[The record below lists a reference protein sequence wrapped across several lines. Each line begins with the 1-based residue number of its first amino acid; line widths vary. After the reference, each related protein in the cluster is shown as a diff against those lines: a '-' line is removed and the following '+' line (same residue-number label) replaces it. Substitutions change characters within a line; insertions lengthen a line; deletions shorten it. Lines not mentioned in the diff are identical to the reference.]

1 MTEILRVRSEWTGF
15 NGAPGYTN
23 LFFRDFTTDGP
34 GGDTGTVANAS
45 AAVDRV
51 RGFWGAL
58 SALLPDDVTI
68 TPDSNVDLLEDTT
81 GELIDSFTSTSGGA
95 VLGTDTGGYQSA
107 GGASI
112 TWRTGGIRNG
122 RRIVGRTF
130 LVPLAGSIFNT
141 TGQLIPSVQAQI
153 QTAANALL
161 NPSGT
166 PDLGVY
172 ARPSAP
178 GATDGL
184 WTVARA
190 ASVPSRG
197 SVLRSRRD

>member
-34 GGDTGTVANAS
+34 GGTTGTVENAT
-45 AAVDRV
+45 AAVARV
-51 RGFWGAL
+51 QNFWGAL
-58 SALLPDDVTI
+58 ASMLPDDVTI

-81 GELIDSFTSTSGGA
+81 GELIDSFSATGA
-95 VLGTDTGGYQSA
+95 GPVEGTDSGGYQSA
-107 GGASI
+107 GGACI

-122 RRIVGRTF
+122 RRIIGRTF
-130 LVPLAGSIFNT
+130 LVPLAGSLFTT
-141 TGQLIPSVQAQI
+141 TGGLIPTIQQNI

-161 NPSGT
+161 NPAGT

-172 ARPSAP
+172 ARPTAP
-178 GATDGL
+178 GAADGQ

-197 SVLRSRRD
+197 SILRSRRD